1 MTNETAPKPKSC
13 SECIDYRICLVSDQ
27 IDTKVLLEPNARP
40 VVLIQ
45 YLVAWRKA
53 HLNVE
58 S

>member
-13 SECIDYRICLVSDQ
+13 SECIDYRIGLVSDQ

-45 YLVAWRKA
+45 YLVA
-53 HLNVE
+53 
-58 S
+58 